1 MSKEQVKVKCIGMD
15 EEGKGIVKIKGRE
28 IHVPNL
34 IDGETAIIEVSH
46 QRNFINAKVI
56 RIEEKSKYRIEPK
69 CKYFNKCG
77 GCQLQHL
84 SYEGQMEFKQKS
96 VEKLMKQYHKVNE
109 IIMMKEPYFYRNKV
123 HSTLAYDKNGKIIS
137 GIYEENTHNVIPI
150 EGCIIQDKRADEIIA
165 SICKIMNAH
174 KMKPYNEDTGQ
185 GFLRHILVKT
195 GFASNQIMVVLVVSS
210 QIFPGKNNFVR
221 ELLKKHP
228 EITTI
233 VMNVNN
239 RKTSMVLGNV
249 EKVLFGKGYI
259 EDTLCSCVFQ
269 ISPKS
274 FYQINPVQ
282 TEVLYNKAIDMA
294 KLKGNEAVLDAYC
307 GIGTISLIVSS
318 KVKNVIGVELNKDA
332 VKDAIKNAKRNK
344 ITNVRFY
351 NNDAGDFMASLTIE
365 KQSIDV
371 VFVDPPCS
379 DSDEKFLSSLV
390 RLSPKKVVYISC
402 NPVTQERDIKFLT
415 KHGYKVEEIQPVD
428 MFPKTVHVECVAL
441 MPRVKERAQRRPLY
455 TKAFSTHGYKTH
467 YAKS

>member
-15 EEGKGIVKIKGRE
+15 EEGKGIVKINGKE
-28 IHVPNL
+28 VHIPNL
-34 IDGETAIIEVSH
+34 IDGETAVIEVFR

-69 CKYFNKCG
+69 CQYFNQCG

-84 SYEGQMEFKQKS
+84 SYKGQREFKQKS

-109 IIMMKEPYFYRNKV
+109 IIMMEEPYFYRNKI
-123 HSTLAYDKNGKIIS
+123 HSTLAYDKKEKIVS
-137 GIYEENTHNVIPI
+137 GIYAENTHNVIPL
-150 EGCIIQDKRADEIIA
+150 EKCIIQDRRADEIIS
-165 SICKIMNAH
+165 SIREIMKTFKI
-174 KMKPYNEDTGQ
+174 KPYNEDTGQ
-185 GFLRHILVKT
+185 GFLRHILIKT
-195 GFASNQIMVVLVVSS
+195 GFSSNQIMVVLITSS
-210 QIFPGKNNFVR
+210 QMFPGKNNFIR

-239 RKTSMVLGNV
+239 RKTSVVLGDM

-259 EDTLCSCVFQ
+259 EDTLCGCVFQ

-274 FYQINPVQ
+274 FYQINPIQ

-294 KLKGNEAVLDAYC
+294 KLKGNEVILDAYC
-307 GIGTISLIVSS
+307 GIGTISLIASS

-344 ITNVRFY
+344 INNACFY
-351 NNDAGDFMASLTIE
+351 NDDAGNFMVSLAKE

-371 VFVDPPCS
+371 VFMDPPRS
-379 DSDEKFLSSLV
+379 GSDEKFLSSLI
-390 RLSPKKVVYISC
+390 RLSPKKVIYISC
-402 NPVTQERDIKFLT
+402 NPVTQERDLRFLT
-415 KHGYKVEEIQPVD
+415 KHGYNVEEIQPVD
-428 MFPKTVHVECVAL
+428 MFPQTGHVETVVL
-441 MPRVKERAQRRPLY
+441 MSRISRDK
-455 TKAFSTHGYKTH
+455 
-467 YAKS
+467 